1 MSRLTNSN
9 NLSDNPN
16 NRFGVLLKYALLEI
30 VLVVAGILLAL
41 QINNWNESRLLT
53 IQKKENLINLR
64 DAIRKDAELL
74 RSIETMN
81 DFRFNSMAQLLRWS
95 GIKDPSLDSL
105 NIVLRDDTIWNQPI
119 PNTFE
124 REFFDLT
131 ITYISRPRIMVIN
144 SYAMEEIKSS
154 GIYSKIRNLSLKNEV
169 NTYYSDLYWVF
180 GNDSQSRQLIEL
192 GDYLRDNH
200 NLLLSELKFIKD
212 PIRFIQQSFGLA
224 VRIKSVMARA
234 NWRRTRAN
242 TSRLQAEKVIK
253 LINEELTSLN

>member
-64 DAIRKDAELL
+64 DAIQKDTELL

-95 GIKDPSLDSL
+95 GIKDPSIDSL

-154 GIYSKIRNLSLKNEV
+154 GIYSKIRNLSLKNHSFFE
-169 NTYYSDLYWVF
+169 
-180 GNDSQSRQLIEL
+180 GIE
-192 GDYLRDNH
+192 
-200 NLLLSELKFIKD
+200 
-212 PIRFIQQSFGLA
+212 
-224 VRIKSVMARA
+224 
-234 NWRRTRAN
+234 
-242 TSRLQAEKVIK
+242 
-253 LINEELTSLN
+253 